1 MEWKKF
7 RRAFFALI
15 VTTLLLY
22 AGDANSHDEKGLSP
36 RTTVILK
43 EIPADPALFKAEI
56 RPYIQ
61 KIIEK
66 HGNEEWNACVL
77 TNELHR
83 HLGMWSIIGAK
94 MGIRAR
100 EILEAPFDELDVVS
114 FAGFKQPLS
123 CINDGLQVS
132 TGASLGRA
140 AITVAHIGQPAAVFF
155 YGGKKIALK
164 IKPEI
169 SKEIG
174 TIIQKLSQKNK
185 FQSPKYF
192 EELDKKAIETW
203 LKRDRKKIFE
213 ELLD

>member
-1 MEWKKF
+1 MAWKKF
-7 RRAFFALI
+7 IRASFFLVITALF
-15 VTTLLLY
+15 LY
-22 AGDANSHDEKGLSP
+22 SGNADSHSEMGFSS
-36 RTTVILK
+36 RASVILK
-43 EIPADPALFKAEI
+43 EFPTDPALFKMEI
-56 RPYIQ
+56 RPYIN

-66 HGNEEWNACVL
+66 HGNEEWKACLL
-77 TNELHR
+77 TNEFHR

-155 YGGKKIALK
+155 YGGKKITLK

-174 TIIQKLSQKNK
+174 TIIQELSQKYK

-203 LKRDRKKIFE
+203 LKWDRKKIFE

>member
-1 MEWKKF
+1 MEEVKMEWKKF
-7 RRAFFALI
+7 IRAFFPLV

-22 AGDANSHDEKGLSP
+22 SGNANSHSEMGLSP

-43 EIPADPALFKAEI
+43 EFPTNPALFKTEI

-66 HGNEEWNACVL
+66 HGNEEWKACIL
-77 TNELHR
+77 TNEFHR

-140 AITVAHIGQPAAVFF
+140 AITVAHIGQPAAVSL
-155 YGGKKIALK
+155 YVNKKRL
-164 IKPEI
+164 I
-169 SKEIG
+169 SQVSG
-174 TIIQKLSQKNK
+174 
-185 FQSPKYF
+185 
-192 EELDKKAIETW
+192 
-203 LKRDRKKIFE
+203 
-213 ELLD
+213 